1 MRTQKGVLVLAGLL
15 GLVVTATASAQG
27 PGCCGRRPP
36 GKMQGG
42 MRGGGMDADHQKD
55 MELFH
60 FLLDNGDRITRTV
73 KQIPEG
79 VETLT
84 ESEDPEIAAKIREHV
99 RSMYDRVEEGRPI
112 HLRDPLFAEIFD
124 HADEIHMEMTE
135 TEKGLRVRETSENPY
150 VVKLIQAHAEVVN
163 RFVENGRAEMR
174 KDHAVP
180 ER

>member
-1 MRTQKGVLVLAGLL
+1 
-15 GLVVTATASAQG
+15 
-27 PGCCGRRPP
+27 
-36 GKMQGG
+36 
-42 MRGGGMDADHQKD
+42 
-55 MELFH
+55 
-60 FLLDNGDRITRTV
+60 
-73 KQIPEG
+73 
-79 VETLT
+79 LT